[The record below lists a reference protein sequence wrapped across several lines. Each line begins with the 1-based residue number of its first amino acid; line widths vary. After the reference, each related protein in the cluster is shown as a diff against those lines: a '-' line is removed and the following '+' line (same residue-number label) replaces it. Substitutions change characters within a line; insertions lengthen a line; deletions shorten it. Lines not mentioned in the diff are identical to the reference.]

1 MRRAE
6 LPGGQQ
12 VWVIGGYDE
21 VSALLADARLSVDKR
36 YSGGGYS
43 GFSLPPSLDRNL
55 LNLDG
60 AEHARIRRLAAP
72 AFSRRS
78 ADSLRKTVRR
88 ITEAAYRALDENASG
103 TVDLLDRLCVPVPA
117 LVIGELLGVPADRHG
132 ELRDA
137 ATAMVTFDASSKESA
152 TRLAEAVAWL
162 AQTFTGVVRSKR
174 DEPGEDLISGWAR
187 ARDDTDLL
195 SEDEL
200 VSLAFLMMLAGLENA
215 VHLCGNIFAALLASD
230 NTVTGDWPA
239 QRGTVLEAANP
250 LPFAIRR
257 FAVEDLTI
265 GDRTISKGDTVLLS
279 LFGADSDPARG
290 GRASLMFG
298 RGPHYC
304 LGAQVSDLIAD
315 VVIPELFARYPQ
327 VRLSI
332 PESELRYRAS
342 WRSHGLVA
350 LPVRLRG

>member
-1 MRRAE
+1 M
-6 LPGGQQ
+6 LGDPQ
-12 VWVIGGYDE
+12 
-21 VSALLADARLSVDKR
+21 LSVDKR

-43 GFSLPPSLDRNL
+43 GFSLPPALDRNL
-55 LNLDG
+55 LNMDG
-60 AEHARIRRLAAP
+60 AEHGRLRRLAAP

-78 ADSLRKTVRR
+78 ADSLR
-88 ITEAAYRALDENASG
+88 RAVQRTSRTTFQSLDGNSSG
-103 TVDLLDRLCVPVPA
+103 TVDLLDQLCVPVPA
-117 LVIGELLGVPADRHG
+117 LAIGELLGVPGDEHA

-137 ATAMVTFDASSKESA
+137 ATAMVTFDASSKES
-152 TRLAEAVAWL
+152 TIRLAKAVEWL
-162 AQTFTGVVRSKR
+162 AGTFTNVVRAKR
-174 DEPGEDLISGWAR
+174 DDPGADLISEWVR
-187 ARDDTDLL
+187 ARDDADLL

-230 NTVTGDWPA
+230 DPLAIWSARRAETIA
-239 QRGTVLEAANP
+239 AANP
-250 LPFAIRR
+250 VPFAIRR

-265 GDRTISKGDTVLLS
+265 GDRSIPKGDTVLLS

-290 GRASLMFG
+290 GRASLLFG

-304 LGAQVSDLIAD
+304 LGAQVSDMIVD

-327 VRLSI
+327 ARLAI
-332 PESELRYRAS
+332 PESELAYRLS